1 MKCRYV
7 GVKHMHF
14 MITNIMAKVQRLF
27 GTSIPASFPS
37 SSFILVASFGQ
48 SAIRLN
54 EDFAALMLQSSC
66 LGGQA
71 TDFRVKHLSG
81 WCFCF
86 EVHSKDVGF

>member
-1 MKCRYV
+1 
-7 GVKHMHF
+7 
-14 MITNIMAKVQRLF
+14 
-27 GTSIPASFPS
+27 
-37 SSFILVASFGQ
+37 VASFGQ